1 MVYFLVESGM
11 TLEASPS
18 LESQIVDRVRIF
30 KELGT
35 PATLVITVRNTAEF
49 DYVIAPKLQ
58 SAGIPYETIVARGRI
73 QTAIRGAVALRRAVK
88 KYRPKFV
95 YTRDPWGS
103 MAHWMAFPVGG
114 PKILYDLRGDVVAES
129 RFRGRSGMRHRL
141 LTAFTARA
149 IKHADFYSAVSS
161 KGAELLQTGYGQSG
175 ASVVPS
181 CVDYETFE
189 QHTSA
194 RNETRR
200 ELGFS
205 EDDIV
210 VVYSGGTH
218 RYQLIPQM
226 LRIWERMAT
235 NTSVKFLLMT
245 HKTGSDPL
253 LLPEVLGD
261 RLVTLEASRDQVP
274 RYLGAADIGF
284 LLRAPHPLNQVASPI
299 KFAEYLAAGLAIVA
313 SPGIGDDSD
322 LVVEHL
328 LGVLVNA
335 DAPDEAAIDCLGL
348 VEAMKSDRVQ
358 YSDRSRELAQSH
370 FDWRAHVAKF
380 QSIADEIDSGS

>member
-1 MVYFLVESGM
+1 MLQHSNIAGAVYFLVESGM
-11 TLEASPS
+11 TLDASPS

-35 PATLVITVRNTAEF
+35 SSALVIAVNNATEF
-49 DYVIAPKLQ
+49 DRAIAPKLR
-58 SAGIPYETIVARGRI
+58 SGGIRYETIVARGRI
-73 QTAIRGAVALRRAVK
+73 QTAVRGAFALRRAVK
-88 KYRPKFV
+88 KYRPRFV

-103 MAHWMAFPVGG
+103 MAHWIAFPFGG
-114 PKILYDLRGDVVAES
+114 PKLLYDLRGDVVAES
-129 RFRGRSGMRHRL
+129 KFRGRSGMRHRAL
-141 LTAFTARA
+141 AAFTARA

-161 KGAELLQTGYGQSG
+161 KGAELLQTGYGQYG
-175 ASVVPS
+175 ASIVPS

-205 EDDIV
+205 EDNIV
-210 VVYSGGTH
+210 VVYSGGTQ

-226 LRIWERMAT
+226 LRIWERMAA
-235 NTSVKFLLMT
+235 NTSVRFLLMT

-253 LLPEVLGD
+253 VLPEILGD

-299 KFAEYLAAGLAIVA
+299 KFAEYLAAGLTVVA

-322 LVVEHL
+322 LIVEHRI
-328 LGVLVNA
+328 GTLVNA
-335 DAPDEAAIDCLGL
+335 DAPEEAAIHCLEL
-348 VEAMKSDRVQ
+348 VEEIKYNGVQ
-358 YSDRSRELAQSH
+358 YSDRSRKLARSH

-380 QSIADEIDSGS
+380 Q